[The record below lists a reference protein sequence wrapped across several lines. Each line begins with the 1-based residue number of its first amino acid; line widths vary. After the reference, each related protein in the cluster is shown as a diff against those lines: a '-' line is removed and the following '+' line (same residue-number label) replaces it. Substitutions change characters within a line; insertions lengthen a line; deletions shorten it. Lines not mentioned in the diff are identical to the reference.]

1 MTFYDNELS
10 IPELPKLEL
19 ALDDGPDCY
28 QSLTYWSTKAS
39 QIAPAL
45 SALAKSVGSYY
56 ESGMAHYQSGISVS
70 SAMEQVSKEFQDDPK
85 MSEPISKFSD
95 VLQRIE
101 CYRDML
107 LNQTNLLML
116 QPLQEVAKEYEKVK
130 DLHLQVLKARDE
142 MHLAWEKFSSCPNT
156 ANMQE
161 PSLLDRCAHAM
172 FQTRQNYQQLLLKY
186 IASLKELHTVRKVT
200 LLQKVLEHML
210 AQFSFFNFGYQTL
223 KDVEPYMNDLF
234 QELHERHLKEEK
246 SLKDDERTQEEVNQK
261 ILLQHQRDAQAFGEP
276 PNLAV
281 LAQTVS
287 AMNAGKF
294 FNKIGDLFQSGSFG
308 SKKQLKGAS
317 PSEAGEQEW
326 EVIDPVTKDRP
337 ERPTTLEK
345 PAGETM
351 SPKKEQSTRVDDAS
365 ALIKDENQEKV
376 INVVPADLISPTSQS
391 IPRHTLPDTSVVV
404 STINR
409 STARPLEWDGCK
421 KGYLRIRQKAFP
433 KSRWPL
439 LYFIVD
445 KKNGQL
451 LAQGQE
457 QAQPSTLES
466 LLLCTV
472 KICDAS
478 DVDRN
483 FCFQLISPSSDR
495 VFQALTDAEV
505 QGWISAIQEA
515 TADALRNSKAKLQT
529 LARSQLDSAIDIKK
543 EPRCLVLNAAE
554 RIRKVEGNKYCADCS
569 APRPDWASINLGIT
583 VCIEC
588 SGVHRSMGVHV
599 SKVRSLTLDKWDGDT
614 VEFME
619 AMGNTKVNKIFEANL
634 NDFPKLTRDSGKH
647 DRQAFIKLKYVEQ
660 KFYSPIP
667 AEGLDPEVAE
677 ALITRPGDRED
688 ELLDISQEL
697 EDERSLMGSSPLC
710 LIDDCQDCSNHPC
723 QHSRQFAASQ
733 LVVSDSGGEQE
744 DTPSTT
750 PIEPESEC

>member
-130 DLHLQVLKARDE
+130 
-142 MHLAWEKFSSCPNT
+142 
-156 ANMQE
+156 

-234 QELHERHLKEEK
+234 QELHERHLKEETKLDLSFSKK

-294 FNKIGDLFQSGSFG
+294 FNKIGDLFQSGSF
-308 SKKQLKGAS
+308 
-317 PSEAGEQEW
+317 
-326 EVIDPVTKDRP
+326 
-337 ERPTTLEK
+337 
-345 PAGETM
+345 
-351 SPKKEQSTRVDDAS
+351 
-365 ALIKDENQEKV
+365 DENQEKV

-505 QGWISAIQEA
+505 QGWISAIQVCTGKWILAIQVCTGKWISAIQVCTGKWISAIQVCTGKWISAIQEA